1 MAQYLTFQ
9 IYGPL
14 QAYGTVAVGE
24 IRPTSTMPTRSAVL
38 GILAAAIGIRR
49 DEETRLAELRDGYR
63 VAVREDAPGKVMLDY
78 HTIQTP
84 GARGKRQL
92 HCRRDELLLTEPN
105 TILSRRE
112 YLMDALFTVCLWQA
126 NHTAPYSLQEIAR
139 ALRSPRWTIGLGR
152 KSCPPALPFAP
163 KITDHT
169 TPQEAVAAY
178 PADKL
183 VSAGLRSPQ
192 VMRMLLDTEGPHT
205 DTETTVRDVP
215 LHHGRRQFA
224 ERKVRELL
232 VRKAA
237 TDEVPHV
244 DE

>member
-9 IYGPL
+9 LYGPL

-24 IRPTSTMPTRSAVL
+24 IRPSGTMPTRSAVL
-38 GILAAAIGIRR
+38 GILAAALGIRR
-49 DEETRLAELRDGYR
+49 EEESRLSELRDGYG
-63 VAVREDAPGKVMLDY
+63 VAVREEAPGKVLLDY

-112 YLMDALFTVCLWQA
+112 YLMDALFTTCLWQTSD
-126 NHTAPYSLQEIAR
+126 TAPYSLEELAQ
-139 ALRSPRWTIGLGR
+139 ALKSPRWALWLGR

-163 KITDHT
+163 RITNHA
-169 TPQEAVAAY
+169 TPQEAVADY
-178 PADKL
+178 PVDKR
-183 VSAGLRSPQ
+183 VSAKLRSSDA
-192 VMRMLLDTEGPHT
+192 MRMLLDADGPHT
-205 DTETTVRDVP
+205 DTETTMRDVP
-215 LHHGRRQFA
+215 MHHGRRQFA